1 MLKWKNKQWV
11 ESDEGFSFLFTGRYT
26 AEYIEGDRKLSL
38 FIEDGMSNDN
48 YGIIIKSGSL
58 NKWDNNQKILL
69 NEKDVILR
77 NISEA
82 LEFQNINLIIEN

>member
-26 AEYIEGDRKLSL
+26 AEYIEGDRNLSL
-38 FIEDGMSNDN
+38 LIEDSMSNDN
-48 YGIIIKSGSL
+48 YGIIIKSGSM
-58 NKWDNNQKILL
+58 NKWDNNQTILL

-82 LEFQNINLIIEN
+82 LEFQNINLIIED